1 MLHQYSRPYRY
12 SPLQKDE
19 IEKQVSEMLQSG
31 TVIPSLSSFASPV
44 LLVKKKDNT
53 WRFCVDYRRLNEHTI
68 KNKFPLPI
76 VDELLDELAGTKY
89 FSKLDL
95 RSGYHQIR
103 MVEQDEAKTAFK
115 MHHGHFQF
123 RVMPFGLT
131 NAPATF
137 QCLMNSIF
145 APYIRKFVLIFMDD
159 ILVYSQSLADHVQH
173 LKLVFETLTTH
184 QLFAKFSKC
193 SFATRQLEYLGHVIS
208 DQGVATDPAKTAA
221 MLQWP
226 IPTNLTELRGFL
238 GLTGYYRKFVKS
250 YGIIAKPLTN
260 MLQKHKNFQ
269 WTPLAQD
276 AFDALKV
283 AMTNTP
289 VLVLPDFNKPFCIE
303 TDACGTGV
311 GAVLLQEE
319 HPVAYYSKALSPLN
333 QKLSIY
339 EQEFLAIIMA
349 IDKWR
354 SYLLRCPFVI
364 RMDHKSLCHLGDQ
377 SLTSELQKKAM
388 TKLIG
393 LQYRFQYKKGVDNKP
408 ADALSRVGYKMQ
420 VNAIS
425 VVQPTWV
432 QEVVNSYTVD
442 SFSQ

>member
-1 MLHQYSRPYRY
+1 
-12 SPLQKDE
+12 
-19 IEKQVSEMLQSG
+19 
-31 TVIPSLSSFASPV
+31 
-44 LLVKKKDNT
+44 
-53 WRFCVDYRRLNEHTI
+53 
-68 KNKFPLPI
+68 
-76 VDELLDELAGTKY
+76 
-89 FSKLDL
+89 
-95 RSGYHQIR
+95 
-103 MVEQDEAKTAFK
+103 
-115 MHHGHFQF
+115 
-123 RVMPFGLT
+123 
-131 NAPATF
+131 
-137 QCLMNSIF
+137 
-145 APYIRKFVLIFMDD
+145 
-159 ILVYSQSLADHVQH
+159 
-173 LKLVFETLTTH
+173 
-184 QLFAKFSKC
+184 
-193 SFATRQLEYLGHVIS
+193 
-208 DQGVATDPAKTAA
+208 

-364 RMDHKSLCHLGDQ
+364 RMDRSSNIFFHIFGAVKTTGFQGKLVHLQAGQFRTEVQ
-377 SLTSELQKKAM
+377 SDHFK
-388 TKLIG
+388 
-393 LQYRFQYKKGVDNKP
+393 NK
-408 ADALSRVGYKMQ
+408 
-420 VNAIS
+420 
-425 VVQPTWV
+425 
-432 QEVVNSYTVD
+432 
-442 SFSQ
+442 

>member
-208 DQGVATDPAKTAA
+208 D
-221 MLQWP
+221 
-226 IPTNLTELRGFL
+226 
-238 GLTGYYRKFVKS
+238 
-250 YGIIAKPLTN
+250 
-260 MLQKHKNFQ
+260 
-269 WTPLAQD
+269 
-276 AFDALKV
+276 
-283 AMTNTP
+283 
-289 VLVLPDFNKPFCIE
+289 
-303 TDACGTGV
+303 
-311 GAVLLQEE
+311 
-319 HPVAYYSKALSPLN
+319 
-333 QKLSIY
+333 
-339 EQEFLAIIMA
+339 
-349 IDKWR
+349 
-354 SYLLRCPFVI
+354 
-364 RMDHKSLCHLGDQ
+364 
-377 SLTSELQKKAM
+377 
-388 TKLIG
+388 
-393 LQYRFQYKKGVDNKP
+393 
-408 ADALSRVGYKMQ
+408 
-420 VNAIS
+420 
-425 VVQPTWV
+425 
-432 QEVVNSYTVD
+432 
-442 SFSQ
+442 